1 MKGITSIAVLLL
13 ACASANEVTPVQK
26 VIQLMEG
33 MLEKGKKEKHDEQVQ
48 FAAYKQFCDD
58 TSTEKTRLIAEANQ
72 RMEKLTADIQKQ
84 NDMAA
89 QLGRD
94 IAKND
99 GDIAAW
105 QGDVKAS
112 TTVREI
118 ENGDYMATHKDY
130 SESIAALKEGVTTFK
145 NAASSPAQG
154 AASFAQISSA
164 VLIPEETKKAIND
177 FLNRGAEDLAM
188 VQAEV
193 EAAQPQANAYNSAT
207 AGIIEMLEKLVEKFQ
222 DEKTELEKQETEA
235 RQAFELLIQD
245 LKTYIDTATKSRM
258 DKSEAKAAALES
270 AAAAKGD
277 LDDTTTTRDDDTKY
291 LADVTATCQQKSA
304 AFEERQALRAGEIEA
319 VEKAIEI
326 LSSGA
331 VAGASEKHLPQ
342 LVQTSYAQ
350 LRSVE
355 KSPQQLE
362 VAAFLSD
369 QGRRLNSRILKAL
382 ALRVSDDPFKKVT
395 KMIKDLIV
403 KLMEEANGEAEQK
416 GWCDDELASNE
427 QTRKEKTEAVEMLH
441 AEIDELEAS
450 VSKLNED
457 IAELSQAVADLDAAV
472 AKATEIREAE
482 KAKNAVIVT
491 DAKAA
496 QVAVAAALK
505 TLKDFYEKAGGATS
519 LVQTHQPEIF
529 DEPYKGMQSESGG
542 VVGMIEVIAS
552 DFARLE
558 SETTAAE
565 GEATNQYK
573 QFMSDSNMDK
583 NQKNKDIDDK
593 TAKKQNDE
601 QTLEEK
607 KSDLS
612 GTQKELDAGLQY
624 YEKLK
629 PQCIDSGISYED
641 RVARRKEE
649 IASLQQALQIL
660 EGEDTG
666 F

>member
-1 MKGITSIAVLLL
+1 
-13 ACASANEVTPVQK
+13 
-26 VIQLMEG
+26 
-33 MLEKGKKEKHDEQVQ
+33 
-48 FAAYKQFCDD
+48 
-58 TSTEKTRLIAEANQ
+58 
-72 RMEKLTADIQKQ
+72 
-84 NDMAA
+84 MAA

-94 IAKND
+94 IAKHD

-222 DEKTELEKQETEA
+222 DEKTELERQETEA
-235 RQAFELLIQD
+235 RQAFELLIPD

-258 DKSEAKAAALES
+258 DKAEAKAAALEAS
-270 AAAAKGD
+270 AASKGD
-277 LDDTTTTRDDDTKY
+277 LDDTTATRDDDTKY

-331 VAGASEKHLPQ
+331 VSGASEKHLPQ
-342 LVQTSYAQ
+342 LLQTSLTQ
-350 LRSVE
+350 LRSVDR
-355 KSPQQLE
+355 SPAQLS
-362 VAAFLSD
+362 VAAYLSD
-369 QGRRLNSRILKAL
+369 QGRKLNSRILRAL

-416 GWCDDELASNE
+416 GWCDDELATNE
-427 QTRKEKTEAVEMLH
+427 QTRKEKTEAIEVLH
-441 AEIDELEAS
+441 AEIDQLEAS
-450 VSKLNED
+450 VSKLSED

-505 TLKDFYEKAGGATS
+505 TLTAGIMA
-519 LVQTHQPEIF
+519 
-529 DEPYKGMQSESGG
+529 
-542 VVGMIEVIAS
+542 
-552 DFARLE
+552 
-558 SETTAAE
+558 
-565 GEATNQYK
+565 
-573 QFMSDSNMDK
+573 
-583 NQKNKDIDDK
+583 
-593 TAKKQNDE
+593 
-601 QTLEEK
+601 
-607 KSDLS
+607 
-612 GTQKELDAGLQY
+612 
-624 YEKLK
+624 
-629 PQCIDSGISYED
+629 
-641 RVARRKEE
+641 
-649 IASLQQALQIL
+649 
-660 EGEDTG
+660 
-666 F
+666 

>member
-1 MKGITSIAVLLL
+1 MAV
-13 ACASANEVTPVQK
+13 
-26 VIQLMEG
+26 G
-33 MLEKGKKEKHDEQVQ
+33 G
-48 FAAYKQFCDD
+48 
-58 TSTEKTRLIAEANQ
+58 
-72 RMEKLTADIQKQ
+72 
-84 NDMAA
+84 
-89 QLGRD
+89 
-94 IAKND
+94 
-99 GDIAAW
+99 
-105 QGDVKAS
+105 
-112 TTVREI
+112 
-118 ENGDYMATHKDY
+118 
-130 SESIAALKEGVTTFK
+130 
-145 NAASSPAQG
+145 
-154 AASFAQISSA
+154 
-164 VLIPEETKKAIND
+164 
-177 FLNRGAEDLAM
+177 
-188 VQAEV
+188 
-193 EAAQPQANAYNSAT
+193 
-207 AGIIEMLEKLVEKFQ
+207 
-222 DEKTELEKQETEA
+222 
-235 RQAFELLIQD
+235 
-245 LKTYIDTATKSRM
+245 
-258 DKSEAKAAALES
+258 
-270 AAAAKGD
+270 
-277 LDDTTTTRDDDTKY
+277 
-291 LADVTATCQQKSA
+291 
-304 AFEERQALRAGEIEA
+304 

-355 KSPQQLE
+355 KSPQQLQ
-362 VAAFLSD
+362 VAEYLSD
-369 QGRRLNSRILKAL
+369 QGRKLNSRILRAL
-382 ALRVSDDPFKKVT
+382 AMRVSDDPFKKVT

-416 GWCDDELASNE
+416 GWCDDELATNE
-427 QTRKEKTEAVEMLH
+427 QTRKEKTEAIEVLH
-441 AEIDELEAS
+441 AEIDQLEAAIS
-450 VSKLNED
+450 TAGEEIEELQQGV
-457 IAELSQAVADLDAAV
+457 AELDAAV

-482 KAKNAVIVT
+482 KAKNAVTIK
-491 DAKAA
+491 DAKEA

-505 TLKDFYEKAGGATS
+505 TLKDFYEKAGQATS
-519 LVQTHQPEIF
+519 FVQAPEIF

-558 SETTAAE
+558 SETTSQE
-565 GEATNQYK
+565 EEATNQYK

-649 IASLQQALQIL
+649 IASLQQALSIL
-660 EGEDTG
+660 EGDAVA
-666 F
+666 